1 MVKGAHKVFSHLM
14 FGLLVLSV
22 DQLIRLIQ
30 FE

>member
-1 MVKGAHKVFSHLM
+1 MVKGASKVFSHLM

-22 DQLIRLIQ
+22 DQLILLIQ